1 MLRPV
6 VRYFVILMLGMLAAC
21 ASGPGPIGL
30 ASTVEAV
37 DGEMPAPNAV
47 DYTRPAR
54 SYYIGPSDR
63 LSIDVF
69 GVPELE
75 REIQVDSA
83 GRLSYPLIGVI
94 ETAGLTPE
102 QLAREIEAR
111 LRSNFVKNPQV
122 TVNLKETTNQLVTV
136 DGQVGKPG
144 MYPVTGRMT
153 LERAVAV
160 AGGAS
165 EFAKLSDVII
175 QREVGGKSYIGLY
188 NLAAIRRGNYADPDV
203 YPNDLIIV
211 GESKQRRLFRDLLQ
225 VLPLATTPLVLLLQN
240 N

>member
-37 DGEMPAPNAV
+37 DGQMPAPNAV
-47 DYTRPAR
+47 DYTRTAR

>member
-1 MLRPV
+1 MSRPM
-6 VRYFVILMLGMLAAC
+6 VRYFVVMMLGMLAAC
-21 ASGPGPIGL
+21 SSAPGPIGL
-30 ASTVEAV
+30 ASSVQPVE
-37 DGEMPAPNAV
+37 GEMPAPDAM
-47 DYTRPAR
+47 DYSRPAR

-83 GRLSYPLIGVI
+83 GRMSYPLIGVV
-94 ETAGLTPE
+94 ETAGMTPE

-111 LRSNFVKNPQV
+111 LRNKYVKNPQV

-160 AGGAS
+160 AGGAT

-188 NLAAIRRGNYADPDV
+188 NLAAIRRGNYTDPDV

-211 GESKQRRLFRDLLQ
+211 GDSKQRRLFRDLLQ
-225 VLPLATTPLVLLLQN
+225 VLPLATTPLVLLMQN